1 MTARILIV
9 DDVDINLKLMEARL
23 SAEYFEVLT
32 AASGPDC
39 IAICQKET
47 IDLVLL
53 DVMMPDM
60 DGYEVCRILKTSPRT
75 RHLPIVLITALDQPS
90 DRVRGLQAGAD
101 DFLTK
106 PVRDLQLFSRVRSL
120 TRLKLLTDELRIRA
134 ETTMNLVWRADLL
147 GQLANG
153 GAGGRLWICDDDEA
167 SAARLRK
174 VLNPEHDVYELADPA
189 AFLKQPGAET
199 ADLFIVNLAAK
210 RYDPLRLC
218 SQIRSSDLL
227 RQTPILLVAEASD
240 EIRTAKALEL
250 GANDYLVKPIDRNE
264 LHARVRTQIKRRRYD
279 EGLRQSLRDTIEL
292 AVTDALTGLNNR
304 RFLETHLPS
313 VIQRAKADAK
323 PLAILIADIDH
334 FKRINDGWGHDAG
347 DSVLRQFAGRLKE
360 SLRASDLACRFGG
373 EEFVVL
379 MPDADHRVAHTIA
392 ERLRRMVAERPFEL
406 SGDALEVT
414 VSAGI
419 ATLDPE
425 TDDAQTLMKRADR
438 GLYEAK
444 RNGRNRVVALAA

>member
-9 DDVDINLKLMEARL
+9 DDVDINLRLMEARL

-32 AASGPDC
+32 AAGGPEA
-39 IAICQKET
+39 IAICERET
-47 IDLVLL
+47 VDLVLL

-60 DGYEVCRILKTSPRT
+60 DGYEVCRILKNSPRT
-75 RHLPIVLITALDQPS
+75 RHLPIVLITARDQPS
-90 DRVRGLQAGAD
+90 DRVRGLEAGAD

-134 ETTMNLVWRADLL
+134 ETTMNLVSRADLL

-153 GAGGRLWICDDDEA
+153 GAGGRLVICDDDEA
-167 SAARLRK
+167 AARRVRRILAA
-174 VLNPEHDVYELADPA
+174 EHHVHEVADPVG
-189 AFLKQPGAET
+189 FLKRPDHEAV
-199 ADLFIVNLAAK
+199 DLFIVSLAA
-210 RYDPLRLC
+210 RTYDPLRLC
-218 SQIRSSDLL
+218 SQIRSSDAL
-227 RQTPILLVAEASD
+227 RQTPILLVTEAAD

-250 GANDYLVKPIDRNE
+250 GASDYLVKPIDRNE
-264 LHARVRTQIKRRRYD
+264 LLARVRTQIKRRRYD
-279 EGLRQSLRDTIEL
+279 EGMRQSLRETIEL
-292 AVTDALTGLNNR
+292 ATTDALTGLNNR
-304 RFLETHLPS
+304 RFLEIHLPS
-313 VIQRAKADAK
+313 VIERARADAK

-347 DSVLRQFAGRLKE
+347 DGVLRQFAARLKE

-379 MPDADHRVAHTIA
+379 MPNADQRVAQTIA
-392 ERLRRMVAERPFEL
+392 ERLRKMVADQPFDL
-406 SGDALEVT
+406 PGVALDVT

-419 ATLDPE
+419 ATLDS
-425 TDDAQTLMKRADR
+425 DDDNAQSLLKRADR
-438 GLYEAK
+438 GLYAAK
-444 RNGRNRVVALAA
+444 RDGRNRVISLAA